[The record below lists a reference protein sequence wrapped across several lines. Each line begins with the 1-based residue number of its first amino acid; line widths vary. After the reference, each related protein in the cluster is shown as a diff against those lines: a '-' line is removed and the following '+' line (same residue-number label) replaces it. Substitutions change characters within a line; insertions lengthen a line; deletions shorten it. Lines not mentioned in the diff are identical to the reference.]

1 MGVAQEWEWT
11 APEDRETKTIVV
23 AVFHWRQT
31 LQKAARANRGQYKQ
45 ENRAGANRQ
54 TEKECERERRRE
66 KKRGRATGCTVTVDY
81 FNHAMGLRAKC
92 RR

>member
-1 MGVAQEWEWT
+1 MSGRGVGVAQEWEWT

-23 AVFHWRQT
+23 AVFHWRQS

-54 TEKECERERRRE
+54 TEKECKREGESGGGREGERQ
-66 KKRGRATGCTVTVDY
+66 GAPSLWTTLITPWD
-81 FNHAMGLRAKC
+81 
-92 RR
+92 